1 MRHHSKEVRSQKD
14 QVTDVILVR
23 ALSPAGPALLA
34 PAAQELFEANDS
46 EPKVAGHAAVSLISC
61 SAFMGTCRLS
71 LIGWSSCD
79 KRKRP
84 QALAPALLFS
94 GAQGACGSVSV
105 TATPGIRTPEV
116 SANHVQTKSDLGPT
130 AMRFT
135 SIKGCIPKS

>member
-23 ALSPAGPALLA
+23 ALSPADPALLA

-61 SAFMGTCRLS
+61 SAFRANLEMGTCRLS

-79 KRKRP
+79 KRKR
-84 QALAPALLFS
+84 
-94 GAQGACGSVSV
+94 
-105 TATPGIRTPEV
+105 
-116 SANHVQTKSDLGPT
+116 
-130 AMRFT
+130 
-135 SIKGCIPKS
+135 